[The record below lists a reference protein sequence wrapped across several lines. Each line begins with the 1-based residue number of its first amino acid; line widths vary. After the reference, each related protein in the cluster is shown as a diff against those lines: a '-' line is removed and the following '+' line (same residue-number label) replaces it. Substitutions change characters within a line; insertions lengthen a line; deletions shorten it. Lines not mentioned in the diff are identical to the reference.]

1 MLLLLTGCHI
11 VTLTMLPFRSKHCQN
26 SLCSLYS
33 TRQSFDGNNL
43 ALLCLGNRVSV
54 WGKSHPQS
62 CFGPF
67 PKIVLSVEARYLS
80 VYLDEIPDLDGFM
93 HIKYFLGA
101 LLP

>member
-1 MLLLLTGCHI
+1 M
-11 VTLTMLPFRSKHCQN
+11 
-26 SLCSLYS
+26 
-33 TRQSFDGNNL
+33 
-43 ALLCLGNRVSV
+43 SV

>member
-1 MLLLLTGCHI
+1 M
-11 VTLTMLPFRSKHCQN
+11 
-26 SLCSLYS
+26 
-33 TRQSFDGNNL
+33 
-43 ALLCLGNRVSV
+43 SV

-101 LLP
+101 LLPSLTGLSWSRVSGFNKTMLNYTW